1 MAAGRSGEHKG
12 ALFDPQATGG
22 PVIMT
27 GPGTPPPDEPGA
39 GRRRELTI
47 FAYPWDLQLDG
58 ARNSFQLVHD
68 LGCHRVAVAVAYH
81 SAEVIAPRRRHSVQ
95 ITAEGNVAHLP
106 LGGGFSDLVLPAGS
120 LAREHPELPR
130 EMASAAETFDLG
142 LTAWV
147 IVCHNSGLATTRPGT
162 ALENCFG
169 DRSGHGLC
177 PSNAA
182 VRAYALELCRQVL
195 EIGIFDELFVESVA
209 YLIGRHGHPHELW
222 AVRDDPATRY
232 LRSLCFCASCMRSG
246 EDRGIDGP
254 ALRAFVA
261 DALQRTWNSPLAV
274 AREPDPGDELSSLLV
289 SRPDLAAWTA
299 MRCDRVAELVGEIA
313 ALAHSHGSRLSTA
326 LGVFARPAPLGWM
339 EGADVARLAKASD
352 RLVATAYYPGPGA
365 VARDLDHYLALV
377 DAAKLQLVQTLWPG
391 HHADLATLLAK
402 IGLARSAGIDNFG
415 LYNLTT
421 APAPALDWVRAV
433 ADLLAG

>member
-1 MAAGRSGEHKG
+1 
-12 ALFDPQATGG
+12 
-22 PVIMT
+22 MT
-27 GPGTPPPDEPGA
+27 VPGTPAPNQPGA
-39 GRRRELTI
+39 GSGSELTM

-58 ARNSFQLVHD
+58 AASSFRLVHE
-68 LGCHRVAVAVAYH
+68 LGCHRMAVAVAYH
-81 SAEVIAPRRRHSVQ
+81 SAEVIAPRRRRSVQ
-95 ITAEGNVAHLP
+95 ITAEANVSHLP
-106 LGGGFSDLVLPAGS
+106 LGGGFSDLVLPTGK
-120 LAREHPELPR
+120 LAREHPEFPG
-130 EMASAAETFDLG
+130 EMAGAAETFDLG

-147 IVCHNSGLATTRPGT
+147 IVCHNSDLAAARPAT

-169 DRSGHGLC
+169 DHSGHGLC
-177 PSNAA
+177 PSNPT
-182 VRAYALELCRQVL
+182 VRTYALELCRQVL

-209 YLIGRHGHPHELW
+209 YMIGRHGHPHELW

-232 LRSLCFCASCMRSG
+232 LRSLCFCASCMHGG

-261 DALQRTWNSPLAV
+261 ETLHRTWNSPLAV
-274 AREPDPGDELSSLLV
+274 VRDPDPGDELSSLLV

-313 ALAHSHGSRLSTA
+313 TLAHSHGSRLSTA
-326 LGVFARPAPLGWM
+326 LGVFARPGPLGWM
-339 EGADVARLAKASD
+339 EGTDPARLAMTSD

-365 VARDLDHYLALV
+365 VARDIDHYLALV
-377 DAAKLQLVQTLWPG
+377 EPGQLQLVQTLWPE
-391 HHADLATLLAK
+391 HHMDLATLLAK
-402 IGLARSAGIDNFG
+402 ISLARTAGIDKFG
-415 LYNLTT
+415 FYNLTT